1 MKRPDVIIP
10 VYKADKKLERM
21 LAMLLQ
27 QTILPAK
34 IILMNTE
41 AEGFTA
47 EDLRQRVEKIAAK
60 YDSNRKDTVEIR
72 IGRVQKKDYD
82 HGGTRNLAVRRYSDA
97 EFFLCMTQDAVPAD
111 IFLIEK
117 LLQCFRDEQTGAAYA
132 KQIADENA
140 GFTEKYLRLHNYP
153 SASLKK
159 TKEDK
164 ERLGIKTYMISNT
177 CAMYRRSRYDELG
190 GFVTDTIFNE
200 DMIFGA
206 ALIEAGGAIVYCA
219 PARVY
224 HTHNYGLK
232 AQFQRSFD
240 LAVSQTDYPE
250 VFRQVSSE
258 REGFRYVK
266 GGAGYCLSQKRYGD
280 LVKFLMDAAA
290 RYAGYFCG
298 KHYRILPKR
307 AVLACTLQPAYW
319 QKKKGWNDTA
329 AGERAKNRQA
339 EDCKEKNVENTETHE
354 EVLAELHKLELG
366 ALKAFLALC
375 ERYGL
380 RYYAIGGTLVGAVRH
395 QGFIPWDDDVDLAMP
410 RADYDKL
417 IELVKSGEAEAFF
430 DGKYRIESW
439 QTDKDFKSYFAKI
452 CSEEA
457 EIYEE
462 LLEDKTK
469 RRGYLIDL
477 LPIDGTP
484 DKEAARKVYY
494 AKAMG
499 LRFLCG
505 TANVYTGIRT
515 SRPKWEQAV
524 LRAVRALRLYRLI
537 EVKRVYRSMDT
548 LFRKQDAEHA
558 EYAGTL
564 TGAYKT
570 KEIVPRRFFGETY
583 DEYSTWDFEGITL
596 RGPKLWEEYLTHM
609 FGDYRSLPPESER
622 KVHYKPYI
630 LEKGKDKV

>member
-1 MKRPDVIIP
+1 MERPDVIIP
-10 VYKADKKLERM
+10 VYKADKRLERIVE
-21 LAMLLQ
+21 MLLQ
-27 QTILPAK
+27 QTIRPAK

-47 EDLRQRVEKIAAK
+47 GDLKKRVEKAAAK
-60 YDSNRKDTVEIR
+60 NDSSRSVPVEVR
-72 IGRVQKKDYD
+72 IARVQKKDYD
-82 HGGTRNLAVRRYSDA
+82 HGGTRNLAVRQYSDA

-111 IFLIEK
+111 IFLIER
-117 LLQCFRDEQTGAAYA
+117 LLQCFSDGQAGAAYA
-132 KQIADENA
+132 RQIADGTA
-140 GFTEKYLRLHNYP
+140 DFTEQYLRLHNYP
-153 SASLKK
+153 SVSVKK

-164 ERLGIKTYMISNT
+164 ERLGIKTYMISNV
-177 CAMYRRSRYDELG
+177 CAMYRRSRYDALG

-206 ALIEAGGAIVYCA
+206 ALIEAGDAIVYCA

-224 HTHNYGLK
+224 HTHRYGLK
-232 AQFQRSFD
+232 TQFRRSFD
-240 LAVSQTDYPE
+240 LAVSQKDYPE
-250 VFRQVSSE
+250 VFRQAGSE
-258 REGFRYVK
+258 REGLRYVK
-266 GGAGYCLSQKRYGD
+266 GGAEYCISQKRYRD
-280 LVKFLMDAAA
+280 LAGFLADAAA

-298 KHYRILPKR
+298 KHYRLLPER
-307 AVLACTLQPAYW
+307 AVTAFTLQPEYW
-319 QKKKGWNDTA
+319 QKKKGGKAVGEGCAETA
-329 AGERAKNRQA
+329 VRTEA
-339 EDCKEKNVENTETHE
+339 EE
-354 EVLAELHKLELG
+354 ELLARLHKLERD
-366 ALKAFLALC
+366 ALEAFVTFC
-375 ERYGL
+375 EQYGL
-380 RYYAIGGTLVGAVRH
+380 RYYAIGGTLLGAVRH
-395 QGFIPWDDDVDLAMP
+395 KGFIPWDDDVDLALP

-417 IELVKSGEAEAFF
+417 IALVESGEADTFF
-430 DGKYRIESW
+430 AGKYKIESW
-439 QTDKDFKSYFAKI
+439 QTEKDFKSYFAKL
-452 CSEEA
+452 CSTEV

-484 DKEAARKVYY
+484 DGETARKGYY

-505 TANVYTGIRT
+505 TANVHTGIRT
-515 SRPKWEQAV
+515 SRPKWEQRV
-524 LRAVRALRLYRLI
+524 LRVVRALRLYRLI
-537 EVKRVYRSMDT
+537 KIKYVYRAMDK

-570 KEIVPRRFFGETY
+570 KEIVPRVFFGETY
-583 DEYSTWDFEGITL
+583 DECSLWEFEGMTL
-596 RGPKLWEEYLTHM
+596 RGPKCWEEYLTHM

-630 LEKGKDKV
+630 LEKGEE